1 MGSNAISFLLGLG
14 AAWLAPTLA
23 RVLRP
28 LAVEAT
34 AAGMGL
40 LQDARR
46 IAAEQLETIEDIA
59 AEARARREAI
69 LAATNGNGHVDV
81 ADEESVDAEA
91 DETAAPPR
99 PRRAAERRRAR
110 STMPSDATHETLEV
124 VHHIPGR
131 LRVRIPQSVESAG
144 LTDAVSALPGVTSVA
159 YSSLTRRLLVL
170 YDRERADEAAI
181 VSAIAD
187 RADLDV

>member
-46 IAAEQLETIEDIA
+46 IAAEQLETLEDIA
-59 AEARARREAI
+59 AEARARREAM
-69 LAATNGNGHVDV
+69 LAATNGNGHRMDLG
-81 ADEESVDAEA
+81 DEEPGAAEA
-91 DETAAPPR
+91 DEATAAP
-99 PRRAAERRRAR
+99 RRRTAARRRA
-110 STMPSDATHETLEV
+110 S
-124 VHHIPGR
+124 
-131 LRVRIPQSVESAG
+131 
-144 LTDAVSALPGVTSVA
+144 
-159 YSSLTRRLLVL
+159 
-170 YDRERADEAAI
+170 
-181 VSAIAD
+181 
-187 RADLDV
+187 

>member
-23 RVLRP
+23 RVIRP

-69 LAATNGNGHVDV
+69 LAATNGNGHHVDV

-99 PRRAAERRRAR
+99 RRGAAKRRA
-110 STMPSDATHETLEV
+110 S
-124 VHHIPGR
+124 
-131 LRVRIPQSVESAG
+131 
-144 LTDAVSALPGVTSVA
+144 
-159 YSSLTRRLLVL
+159 
-170 YDRERADEAAI
+170 
-181 VSAIAD
+181 
-187 RADLDV
+187 

>member
-46 IAAEQLETIEDIA
+46 IAAEQLETLEDIA
-59 AEARARREAI
+59 AEARARREAM
-69 LAATNGNGHVDV
+69 LAATNGNGHQMELG
-81 ADEESVDAEA
+81 DEEPAAAEA
-91 DETAAPPR
+91 DEATAPPR
-99 PRRAAERRRAR
+99 RRTAARRRA
-110 STMPSDATHETLEV
+110 S
-124 VHHIPGR
+124 
-131 LRVRIPQSVESAG
+131 
-144 LTDAVSALPGVTSVA
+144 
-159 YSSLTRRLLVL
+159 
-170 YDRERADEAAI
+170 
-181 VSAIAD
+181 
-187 RADLDV
+187 